1 MRVVVGT
8 GGTAGHIFPAL
19 AVAEHLRSAHG
30 ADVGFVGRAE
40 GQEAAMVPAAG
51 FPLEVIQALP
61 FQRTF
66 SLHTIRAPF
75 VALHAA
81 RQAQAILR
89 GADVVLGMGGYVSV
103 PVSLAAR
110 RERIPLV
117 LHEQNAVPGLANRMA
132 SRWALVVA
140 LAFADAADRLP
151 RGASTSVTGNPVRSS
166 ILRVLDDRP
175 ALAAEARSTLGL
187 QEGRR
192 TIVVLGGSQGAL
204 RLNRAVVDA
213 APRLADRDDLQILL
227 LSGRRDHA
235 DVARRL
241 PRSGGLLV
249 RSVAFLER
257 MELAY
262 AVADLAIA
270 RAGAMTIAELTACG
284 IPSVLVPYPYAT
296 GRHQDANARAV
307 ERAGGAVVLL
317 DDHTDGGS
325 VTAHIERLVG
335 APDRLLT
342 MARGARSFGRPDASA
357 ALASLILGAAVRVR
371 R

>member
-19 AVAEHLRSAHG
+19 AVAEHLRTAHG
-30 ADVGFVGRAE
+30 ADVRFVGRAE

-51 FPLEVIQALP
+51 FPFDTIQALP
-61 FQRTF
+61 FERTF
-66 SLHTIRAPF
+66 SLHAIRAPF
-75 VALHAA
+75 VALQAA
-81 RQAQAILR
+81 KQAQAILR

-110 RERIPLV
+110 RERTPLV

-132 SRWALVVA
+132 SRWARVVA

-151 RGASTSVTGNPVRSS
+151 RGASTSVTGNPVRAS
-166 ILRVLDDRP
+166 ILRVLEDRP
-175 ALAAEARSTLGL
+175 ALAEEARREMGL
-187 QEGRR
+187 EEGRR
-192 TIVVLGGSQGAL
+192 TILVLGGSQGAL

-213 APRLADRDDLQILL
+213 AERLADRDDLQIVL
-227 LSGRRDHA
+227 LSGRRDH
-235 DVARRL
+235 DEVARRL
-241 PRSGGLLV
+241 PRSGPLIV
-249 RSVAFLER
+249 RSLAFLDR

-262 AVADLAIA
+262 AVADMAVA

-284 IPSVLVPYPYAT
+284 IPAVLVPYPYAT
-296 GRHQDANARAV
+296 GRHQDANAHSV
-307 ERAGGAVVLL
+307 ERAGGAVVLM
-317 DDHTDGGS
+317 DDQTDGVS
-325 VTAHIERLVG
+325 VTAQIERLLG
-335 APDRLLT
+335 APDRLLA

-357 ALASLILGAAVRVR
+357 ALASLILGAAIRVR